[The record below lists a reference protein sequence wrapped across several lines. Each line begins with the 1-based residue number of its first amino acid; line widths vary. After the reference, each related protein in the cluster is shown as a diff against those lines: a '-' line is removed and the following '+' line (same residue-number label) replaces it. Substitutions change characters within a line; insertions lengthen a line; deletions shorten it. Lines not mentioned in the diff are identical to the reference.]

1 MSDTWHKNKKNKN
14 REDIIIAG
22 RTLFLEN
29 NFINVNIKDICN
41 LAGVSRVTFYKHFKS
56 IDELI
61 FEVQIDILNNMTD
74 FIISRDD
81 VQESGIKRLKMVL
94 NAWVDYAK
102 EYKEQMKFVVLFD
115 LYYDTNEK
123 VNCIYEKF
131 IGEENDRDFLHSI
144 ISKGIED
151 KTLRQDLDSTKTE
164 YYIYQTITG
173 VVQRMSY
180 TRLPIKYGVISFDE
194 IADSVVEMII
204 SSVINSNQ
212 EYGK

>member
-22 RTLFLEN
+22 RKLFLQN

-61 FEVQIDILNNMTD
+61 FEVQIDILNNITD

-81 VQESGIKRLKMVL
+81 VKASGIERLKMVL
-94 NAWVDYAK
+94 NAWIAYAK
-102 EYKEQMKFVVLFD
+102 EYKEQMKFSVLFD
-115 LYYDTNEK
+115 LYYDTNEE
-123 VNCIYEKF
+123 VNSMYEKF
-131 IGEENDRDFLHSI
+131 ISEESDKDFLHTI
-144 ISKGIED
+144 VCKGIED
-151 KTLRQDLDSTKTE
+151 KTLRQDLEPIKTE

-180 TRLPIKYGVISFDE
+180 TRLPIKYVVISFDE
-194 IADSVVEMII
+194 IANSVVDMII
-204 SSVINSNQ
+204 SYVINSNHN
-212 EYGK
+212 E

>member
-22 RTLFLEN
+22 RNLFLEN

-61 FEVQIDILNNMTD
+61 FEVQIDILKNMTD

-81 VQESGIKRLKMVL
+81 VQASGVERLKMAL

-102 EYKEQMKFVVLFD
+102 EYKEQMKFIVLFD
-115 LYYDTNEK
+115 LYYDRNEK
-123 VNCIYEKF
+123 VNCMYEKF
-131 IGEENDRDFLHSI
+131 IGEENDKDFLHTI
-144 ISKGIED
+144 VCKGIED

-180 TRLPIKYGVISFDE
+180 TRLPIKYGVVSFEE
-194 IADSVVEMII
+194 IADSVIEMII
-204 SSVINSNQ
+204 SSVINSNHN
-212 EYGK
+212 E

>member
-22 RTLFLEN
+22 RNLFLKN
-29 NFINVNIKDICN
+29 NFINVIIKDICN

-81 VQESGIKRLKMVL
+81 VQASGIERLKMVL

-102 EYKEQMKFVVLFD
+102 EYKEQMKFIVLFD
-115 LYYDTNEK
+115 LYYDRNEK
-123 VNCIYEKF
+123 VNCMYEKF
-131 IGEENDRDFLHSI
+131 IGEENDKDFLHSI
-144 ISKGIED
+144 VSKGIED

-180 TRLPIKYGVISFDE
+180 TRLPIKYGVVSFDE

-204 SSVINSNQ
+204 SSVINSNNN
-212 EYGK
+212 E

>member
-22 RTLFLEN
+22 RNLFLKN

-81 VQESGIKRLKMVL
+81 VQASGIERLKRVL
-94 NAWVDYAK
+94 NAWIDFAK
-102 EYKEQMKFVVLFD
+102 EHKEQMKFIVLFD
-115 LYYDTNEK
+115 LYYDNNEK
-123 VNCIYEKF
+123 VNCMYEKF
-131 IGEENDRDFLHSI
+131 ISEENDKDFLHSI
-144 ISKGIED
+144 INKGIED
-151 KTLRQDLDSTKTE
+151 KSLRTDLDATKTE

-173 VVQRMSY
+173 VVERMSY
-180 TRLPIKYGVISFDE
+180 TRLPVKYGGISFKE
-194 IADSVVEMII
+194 IAESVVEMILN
-204 SSVINSNQ
+204 SVKNF
-212 EYGK
+212 ELEGV

>member
-22 RTLFLEN
+22 RNLFLKN

-81 VQESGIKRLKMVL
+81 VQASGIERLKMVL
-94 NAWVDYAK
+94 NAWIDFAK
-102 EYKEQMKFVVLFD
+102 EHKEQMKFIVLFD
-115 LYYDTNEK
+115 LYYDNNEK
-123 VNCIYEKF
+123 VNCMYEKF
-131 IGEENDRDFLHSI
+131 ISEENDKDFLHSI
-144 ISKGIED
+144 INKGIED
-151 KTLRQDLDSTKTE
+151 KSLRTDLDATKTE

-173 VVQRMSY
+173 VVERMSY
-180 TRLPIKYGVISFDE
+180 TRLPVKYGGISFKE
-194 IADSVVEMII
+194 IAESVVEMII
-204 SSVINSNQ
+204 NSVKNF
-212 EYGK
+212 EL

>member
-22 RTLFLEN
+22 RNLFLEN
-29 NFINVNIKDICN
+29 NFINVNIKEICN

-56 IDELI
+56 IDDLI
-61 FEVQIDILNNMTD
+61 FEVQIDILKNMTD

-81 VQESGIKRLKMVL
+81 VQASGVERLKMAL

-102 EYKEQMKFVVLFD
+102 EYKEQMKFIVLFD
-115 LYYDTNEK
+115 LYYDRNEK
-123 VNCIYEKF
+123 VNCMYEKF
-131 IGEENDRDFLHSI
+131 IGEENDKDFLHTI
-144 ISKGIED
+144 VSKGIED

-180 TRLPIKYGVISFDE
+180 TRLPIKYGVVSFEE

-204 SSVINSNQ
+204 SSVINSNHN
-212 EYGK
+212 K

>member
-22 RTLFLEN
+22 RNLFLKN

-74 FIISRDD
+74 FIISKDD
-81 VQESGIKRLKMVL
+81 VQASGIQRLKTVL

-102 EYKEQMKFVVLFD
+102 EYKEQMKFIVLFD
-115 LYYDTNEK
+115 LYYDRNEK
-123 VNCIYEKF
+123 VNSMYDNF
-131 IGEENDRDFLHSI
+131 IGEENDKDFLHSI
-144 ISKGIED
+144 VNKGIKD
-151 KTLRQDLDSTKTE
+151 KSLRQDLDPTKTE

-180 TRLPIKYGVISFDE
+180 TRLPKKYGEVSFDE
-194 IADSVVEMII
+194 IADSVVEMILN
-204 SSVINSNQ
+204 SVKNFK
-212 EYGK
+212 G

>member
-22 RTLFLEN
+22 RNLFLKN

-81 VQESGIKRLKMVL
+81 VQASGIERLKMVL

-102 EYKEQMKFVVLFD
+102 EYKEQMKFIVLFD
-115 LYYDTNEK
+115 LYYDRNEK
-123 VNCIYEKF
+123 VNCMYEKF
-131 IGEENDRDFLHSI
+131 IGEENDKDFLHSI
-144 ISKGIED
+144 VSKGIED

-180 TRLPIKYGVISFDE
+180 TRLPIKYGVVSFDE

-204 SSVINSNQ
+204 SSVINSNNN
-212 EYGK
+212 E

>member
-22 RTLFLEN
+22 RNLFLKN

-81 VQESGIKRLKMVL
+81 VQASGIERLKRVL
-94 NAWVDYAK
+94 NAWIEFAK
-102 EYKEQMKFVVLFD
+102 EHKEQMKFIVLFD
-115 LYYDTNEK
+115 LYYDNNEK
-123 VNCIYEKF
+123 VNCMYEKF
-131 IGEENDRDFLHSI
+131 ISEENDKDFLHSI
-144 ISKGIED
+144 INKGIED
-151 KTLRQDLDSTKTE
+151 KSLRTDLDATKTE

-173 VVQRMSY
+173 VVERMSY
-180 TRLPIKYGVISFDE
+180 TRLPVKYGGISFKE
-194 IADSVVEMII
+194 IAESVVEMILN
-204 SSVINSNQ
+204 SVKNF
-212 EYGK
+212 ELEGV

>member
-22 RTLFLEN
+22 RNLFLKN

-74 FIISRDD
+74 FIISKDD
-81 VQESGIKRLKMVL
+81 VQASGIQRLKTVL

-102 EYKEQMKFVVLFD
+102 EYKEQMKFIVLFD
-115 LYYDTNEK
+115 LYYDRNEK
-123 VNCIYEKF
+123 VNSMYDNF
-131 IGEENDRDFLHSI
+131 IGEENDKDFLHSI
-144 ISKGIED
+144 VNKGIKD
-151 KTLRQDLDSTKTE
+151 KSLRQDLDSTKTE

-180 TRLPIKYGVISFDE
+180 TRLPKKYGEVSFDE
-194 IADSVVEMII
+194 IADSVVEMILN
-204 SSVINSNQ
+204 SVKNFK
-212 EYGK
+212 G

>member
-14 REDIIIAG
+14 RQDIIIAG
-22 RTLFLEN
+22 RKLFLQN

-74 FIISRDD
+74 YIISRDD
-81 VQESGIKRLKMVL
+81 VKASGIERLKIVL
-94 NAWVDYAK
+94 NAWVDFAK
-102 EYKEQMKFVVLFD
+102 EYKEQMKFIVLFD
-115 LYYDTNEK
+115 LYYDANEK
-123 VNCIYEKF
+123 VNCMYEKF
-131 IGEENDRDFLHSI
+131 ISQENDKDFLHSI
-144 ISKGIED
+144 VNKGIED
-151 KTLRQDLDSTKTE
+151 KSLRPDLDPTKTE

-180 TRLPIKYGVISFDE
+180 TRLPLKYGIVSFEE
-194 IADSVVEMII
+194 IAESVVEMILN
-204 SSVINSNQ
+204 SVKNLSYN
-212 EYGK
+212 E

>member
-22 RTLFLEN
+22 RNLFLKN

-81 VQESGIKRLKMVL
+81 VKASGIERLKMVL
-94 NAWVDYAK
+94 NAWVDFAK
-102 EYKEQMKFVVLFD
+102 EYKEQMKFIVLFD
-115 LYYDTNEK
+115 LYYDANEK
-123 VNCIYEKF
+123 VNCMYEKF
-131 IGEENDRDFLHSI
+131 ISQENR
-144 ISKGIED
+144 
-151 KTLRQDLDSTKTE
+151 
-164 YYIYQTITG
+164 
-173 VVQRMSY
+173 
-180 TRLPIKYGVISFDE
+180 
-194 IADSVVEMII
+194 
-204 SSVINSNQ
+204 
-212 EYGK
+212 